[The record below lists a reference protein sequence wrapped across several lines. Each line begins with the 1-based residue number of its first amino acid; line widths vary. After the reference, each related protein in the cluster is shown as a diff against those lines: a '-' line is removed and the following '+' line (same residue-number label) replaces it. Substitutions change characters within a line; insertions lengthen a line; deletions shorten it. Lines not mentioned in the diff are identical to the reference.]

1 MRQLGTFAAAAVVA
15 ASLSL
20 GGCATA
26 PSGKDYAAFRAEGPR
41 SILVVPALNNTLNV
55 PAPDY
60 FLSTISRPFAERGYY
75 VFPAYMVKRV
85 MEDEGLSDA
94 GLVHGADAS
103 RFNRLFGCDSVLFV
117 TIQQWD
123 SKYMV
128 IATQTTVK
136 FDYTL
141 KSCKSGATLWQE
153 SQGMVYSPQ
162 SSNSGNPLADLIA
175 MAVVAAIQKG
185 APNYIPL
192 AIQANML
199 AAGMPG
205 RGLPAGPYQPAQFGK
220 DQAAFS
226 ATASQRGP
234 TNVAKWLP

>member
-1 MRQLGTFAAAAVVA
+1 MIGHVRGIAAAAMVA
-15 ASLSL
+15 MSLTLS
-20 GGCATA
+20 GCATT
-26 PSGKDYAAFRAEGPR
+26 PVSKDYSAFRAEMPR

-55 PAPDY
+55 PAPAY

-103 RFNRLFGCDSVLFV
+103 RFNRLFGCDAVLFV

-128 IATQTTVK
+128 ITTQTTVK
-136 FDYTL
+136 FDYAL
-141 KSCKSGATLWQE
+141 KSCKTGATLWQD
-153 SQGMVYSPQ
+153 SQAMVYSPQ
-162 SSNSGNPLADLIA
+162 SNSSGNPLADLIA
-175 MAVVAAIQKG
+175 MAIIAAVEKG

-192 AIQANML
+192 TVQANAL
-199 AAGMPG
+199 AAGTPG
-205 RGLPAGPYQPAQFGK
+205 RGLPAGPYQPAQFGR
-220 DQAAFS
+220 DQSVFGAPA
-226 ATASQRGP
+226 R
-234 TNVAKWLP
+234 